1 MKIYFFLIIFFTVTF
16 KLNSQIVK
24 GTVFQIDKDGLNS
37 PLPGATIK
45 LLNTK
50 IGSISNSNGQ
60 FQIDLKF
67 ADTNKLLV
75 VSFIGFESDTT
86 LLDGMLNDYEITLE
100 PLITNSKE
108 VQITAE
114 KSAQSVGLKTLKQ
127 EFITGKLFRRSACC
141 ALSEAFEKNASA
153 EVSYSDALTG
163 VKQIKLL
170 GLKGEYSYLLTETI
184 PIFSGLTSKYALE
197 YTPPTWLEGISITKG
212 ASSVSSGYEGITGQI
227 NLEYKKPFDMS
238 PFEGN
243 VYVNSSNRID
253 LNLSSAIKVNE
264 KLSTGIFVSGRN
276 SNLKEDHNND
286 GFIDVPLN
294 KQINIANRWI
304 YVTDGFEAQLFA
316 RGLNDEYNSGQVNF
330 IDKISTPLN
339 YGSSTKISRYEF
351 FTKMAKLETETDHLS
366 LALILSGSTDSISSF
381 SGLKSFDTKEDKFN
395 AKFILKS
402 EIGIHEED
410 YYTFGMSYLY
420 RNQIGNYN
428 EKVNKFKIDEKES
441 VVGLFAELNY
451 KPFDQI
457 SFIAGFRADQHN
469 NYGTLLTPRF
479 HLKYDLSDLF
489 KVRFSLGYGY
499 HAASVIGENP
509 NVLSSARLLKINNL
523 EIESAVNI
531 GSSINTTLELFEI
544 PFIFD
549 LDFYSTNF
557 VNQVIADYDSSIDS
571 IIFKNVKNESY
582 TNNYQAQ
589 VSFNLIPELELAFAY
604 RYNDI
609 KSIFGNEK
617 LIQPLQSPGRILV
630 TGSYLSHKKDFQ
642 FDGTLIWNS
651 SGRLPNFI
659 YSHET
664 NENTFKNFFRFNL
677 QVTKKFGELE
687 FYIGG
692 ENLSNFTQHQP
703 IIESSNPFSDN
714 FDASM
719 IWGPLEGRMFY
730 FGSRFKL

>member
-1 MKIYFFLIIFFTVTF
+1 M
-16 KLNSQIVK
+16 
-24 GTVFQIDKDGLNS
+24 
-37 PLPGATIK
+37 A
-45 LLNTK
+45 
-50 IGSISNSNGQ
+50 
-60 FQIDLKF
+60 
-67 ADTNKLLV
+67 
-75 VSFIGFESDTT
+75 
-86 LLDGMLNDYEITLE
+86 
-100 PLITNSKE
+100 
-108 VQITAE
+108 
-114 KSAQSVGLKTLKQ
+114 
-127 EFITGKLFRRSACC
+127 
-141 ALSEAFEKNASA
+141 
-153 EVSYSDALTG
+153 YSDALTG

-264 KLSTGIFVSGRN
+264 KLSTGIFVSGRY
-276 SNLKEDHNND
+276 SNLKGDHNND

-330 IDKISTPLN
+330 INKISSPLN

-402 EIGIHEED
+402 EIGIHHED

-451 KPFDQI
+451 KPFDLSLIHI
-457 SFIAGFRADQHN
+457 SEPTRP
-469 NYGTLLTPRF
+469 Y
-479 HLKYDLSDLF
+479 
-489 KVRFSLGYGY
+489 
-499 HAASVIGENP
+499 
-509 NVLSSARLLKINNL
+509 
-523 EIESAVNI
+523 
-531 GSSINTTLELFEI
+531 
-544 PFIFD
+544 
-549 LDFYSTNF
+549 
-557 VNQVIADYDSSIDS
+557 
-571 IIFKNVKNESY
+571 
-582 TNNYQAQ
+582 
-589 VSFNLIPELELAFAY
+589 
-604 RYNDI
+604 
-609 KSIFGNEK
+609 
-617 LIQPLQSPGRILV
+617 
-630 TGSYLSHKKDFQ
+630 
-642 FDGTLIWNS
+642 
-651 SGRLPNFI
+651 
-659 YSHET
+659 
-664 NENTFKNFFRFNL
+664 
-677 QVTKKFGELE
+677 
-687 FYIGG
+687 
-692 ENLSNFTQHQP
+692 
-703 IIESSNPFSDN
+703 
-714 FDASM
+714 
-719 IWGPLEGRMFY
+719 
-730 FGSRFKL
+730 

>member
-153 EVSYSDALTG
+153 EVAYSDALTG

>member
-1 MKIYFFLIIFFTVTF
+1 M
-16 KLNSQIVK
+16 
-24 GTVFQIDKDGLNS
+24 
-37 PLPGATIK
+37 
-45 LLNTK
+45 
-50 IGSISNSNGQ
+50 
-60 FQIDLKF
+60 
-67 ADTNKLLV
+67 LV

-153 EVSYSDALTG
+153 EVAYSDALTG

-523 EIESAVNI
+523 EIESALNI

-677 QVTKKFGELE
+677 QITKKFGELE

-692 ENLSNFTQHQP
+692 K
-703 IIESSNPFSDN
+703 I
-714 FDASM
+714 
-719 IWGPLEGRMFY
+719 
-730 FGSRFKL
+730 

>member
-153 EVSYSDALTG
+153 EVAYSDALTG

-330 IDKISTPLN
+330 INKISSPLN

-457 SFIAGFRADQHN
+457 SFIAGIRADQHN

>member
-153 EVSYSDALTG
+153 EVTYSDALTG

>member
-153 EVSYSDALTG
+153 EVAYSDALTG

-402 EIGIHEED
+402 EIGIHHED

-457 SFIAGFRADQHN
+457 SFIAGIRADQHN

>member
-153 EVSYSDALTG
+153 EVAYSDALTG

-523 EIESAVNI
+523 EIESALNI

>member
-153 EVSYSDALTG
+153 EVAYSDALTG

-457 SFIAGFRADQHN
+457 SFIAGIRADQHN

-703 IIESSNPFSDN
+703 IIESSNPFSDK

>member
-100 PLITNSKE
+100 PLITNTKE

-197 YTPPTWLEGISITKG
+197 NTPPTWLESISITKG

-264 KLSTGIFVSGRN
+264 KLSTGIFVSGRY
-276 SNLKEDHNND
+276 SNLKGDHNND

-330 IDKISTPLN
+330 INKISSPLN

-523 EIESAVNI
+523 EIESALNI

-703 IIESSNPFSDN
+703 IIESSNPFSDK

>member
-457 SFIAGFRADQHN
+457 SFIAGIRADQHN

-523 EIESAVNI
+523 EIESALNI

>member
-1 MKIYFFLIIFFTVTF
+1 
-16 KLNSQIVK
+16 
-24 GTVFQIDKDGLNS
+24 
-37 PLPGATIK
+37 
-45 LLNTK
+45 
-50 IGSISNSNGQ
+50 
-60 FQIDLKF
+60 
-67 ADTNKLLV
+67 
-75 VSFIGFESDTT
+75 
-86 LLDGMLNDYEITLE
+86 
-100 PLITNSKE
+100 
-108 VQITAE
+108 
-114 KSAQSVGLKTLKQ
+114 
-127 EFITGKLFRRSACC
+127 
-141 ALSEAFEKNASA
+141 
-153 EVSYSDALTG
+153 
-163 VKQIKLL
+163 
-170 GLKGEYSYLLTETI
+170 
-184 PIFSGLTSKYALE
+184 
-197 YTPPTWLEGISITKG
+197 
-212 ASSVSSGYEGITGQI
+212 
-227 NLEYKKPFDMS
+227 
-238 PFEGN
+238 
-243 VYVNSSNRID
+243 
-253 LNLSSAIKVNE
+253 
-264 KLSTGIFVSGRN
+264 
-276 SNLKEDHNND
+276 
-286 GFIDVPLN
+286 
-294 KQINIANRWI
+294 
-304 YVTDGFEAQLFA
+304 
-316 RGLNDEYNSGQVNF
+316 
-330 IDKISTPLN
+330 
-339 YGSSTKISRYEF
+339 
-351 FTKMAKLETETDHLS
+351 MAKLETETDHLS

-457 SFIAGFRADQHN
+457 SFIAGIRADQHN

>member
-153 EVSYSDALTG
+153 EVTYSDALTG

-457 SFIAGFRADQHN
+457 SFIAGIRADQHN

>member
-153 EVSYSDALTG
+153 EVAYSDALTG

-457 SFIAGFRADQHN
+457 SFIAGIRADQHN